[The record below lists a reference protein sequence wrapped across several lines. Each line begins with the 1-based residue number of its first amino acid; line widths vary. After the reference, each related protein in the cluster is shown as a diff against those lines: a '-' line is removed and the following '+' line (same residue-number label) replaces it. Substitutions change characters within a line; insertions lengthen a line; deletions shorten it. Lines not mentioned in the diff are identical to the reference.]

1 MRRPS
6 NRHRREFQSD
16 FLFDAAFRRGGKRRG
31 AGRKPKG
38 KRAGVSHKTRYAVSA
53 HEPQHVTA
61 KLRAGLPTLRE
72 ARAMEVLCGSLYAA
86 KERLGVRLVHFS
98 AQTDHLH
105 LIVEAQ
111 NRAALSRGLQGLF
124 VRIAKALNKLWRR
137 KGTVFADR
145 FHVHGLKTP
154 RETRNALAYVLQNA
168 AKHGLGRG
176 RVDPFSSGS
185 WFQGWKRKVR
195 LALADFA
202 APVAQPRSW
211 LLRLGWQRWGL
222 IDPWEVPG
230 GCVRE

>member
-1 MRRPS
+1 MRKSRKS
-6 NRHRREFQSD
+6 KRRESRND
-16 FLFDAAFRRGGKRRG
+16 FLFDVAGRRGGTRRG

-38 KRAGVSHKTRYAVSA
+38 KRAGVPHKTRSAVRASQ
-53 HEPQHVTA
+53 PQHVTA
-61 KLRAGLPTLRE
+61 KMLAGLPTLRE
-72 ARAMEVLCGSLYAA
+72 ARALEALCESFHAA

-98 AQTDHLH
+98 AQADHLH

-111 NRAALSRGLQGLF
+111 DRAAMSRGLQGLF
-124 VRIAKALNKLWRR
+124 VRVAKALNELWRR

-168 AKHGLGRG
+168 AKHGLRRG
-176 RVDPFSSGS
+176 SVDPFSSGS
-185 WFQGWKRKVR
+185 WFDGWNRTVR
-195 LALADFA
+195 RALAGFV

-222 IDPWEVPG
+222 IDPCEVPG
-230 GCVRE
+230 ARDH